1 MNTYLLLIWEFV
13 KTGLFAV
20 GGGLATLP
28 FLREMTFRHPWF
40 SMEDL
45 LDMIAISES
54 TPGPIGINMATFAG
68 FKAGGLLGGVLATLS
83 IIFPSIVVIII
94 IALFMERFQQ
104 SQLVQRG
111 FYLLRAAT
119 AGLIAGAIFEVI
131 LLSLFDTSTY
141 ALTKNLAT
149 LVRWPAL
156 VLFSLLLIL
165 IRKFP
170 KVHPIA
176 FITASAILGF
186 VLKL

>member
-1 MNTYLLLIWEFV
+1 MNTYLLLMLEFA
-13 KTGLFAV
+13 KTGLFAI

-28 FLREMTFRHPWF
+28 FLRDMTMRYPWF
-40 SMEDL
+40 TMEDL

-68 FKAGGLLGGVLATLS
+68 FNAAGILGGIVATLS
-83 IIFPSIVVIII
+83 LVFPSIIVVVII
-94 IALFMERFQQ
+94 ASFMDRFRE
-104 SQLVQRG
+104 SVVIQRG

-119 AGLIAGAIFEVI
+119 AGLIAGAIFEVV
-131 LLSLFDTSTY
+131 LLSLFDLSAY
-141 ALTKNLAT
+141 QATKELVT

-156 VLFSLLLIL
+156 IIFMAFIFL

-170 KVHPIA
+170 KVHPIV
-176 FITASAILGF
+176 FIVVSACLGV